1 MKVVTFLKRLFIVWA
16 VGTATVPISYLGFGV
31 GIGDS
36 ILLSFGTA
44 ALTAIF
50 FVFKSARIAYK
61 DPYREE
67 LAYIKHQAREARKQL
82 KVISSS
88 RFKLKSIHMWT
99 ELSKLYRVGKSIVD
113 MVEKEPARYKSVQ
126 PFFTN
131 YLQATVTVIERYVF
145 LLSKPTKSIDVKE
158 SIHEAE
164 NVIHELSTQYDQ
176 LLNSA
181 LSQDV
186 LSLDVEMKVLKQHF
200 QNEEEYAPI
209 NRMK

>member
-1 MKVVTFLKRLFIVWA
+1 MTFLKRLFIVWT
-16 VGTATVPISYLGFGV
+16 VGTATIPISYLGFNVGV
-31 GIGDS
+31 GDS

-44 ALTAIF
+44 ALTGIF
-50 FVFKSARIAYK
+50 FIFKSVRVAYK

-67 LAYIKHQAREARKQL
+67 LAYIKHQVKEARKQL

-99 ELSKLYRVGKSIVD
+99 ELSKLYRVGKSMVD
-113 MVEKEPARYKSVQ
+113 MVEKEPERYKSVQ

-164 NVIHELSTQYDQ
+164 NVIHELSAQYDQ

>member
-1 MKVVTFLKRLFIVWA
+1 M
-16 VGTATVPISYLGFGV
+16 
-31 GIGDS
+31 
-36 ILLSFGTA
+36 
-44 ALTAIF
+44 
-50 FVFKSARIAYK
+50 
-61 DPYREE
+61 
-67 LAYIKHQAREARKQL
+67 
-82 KVISSS
+82 
-88 RFKLKSIHMWT
+88 
-99 ELSKLYRVGKSIVD
+99 
-113 MVEKEPARYKSVQ
+113 
-126 PFFTN
+126 
-131 YLQATVTVIERYVF
+131 TVIERYVF